1 MFSEVSLTDGRDKV
15 VKFPI
20 SSDSQQPETG
30 KDKAIQPHPPSEP
43 ALTGGEKRVT
53 EEKPEEI
60 TEQDPLEI
68 AKREA
73 AENRDRW
80 VRAVADLEN
89 YKKRAIQER
98 SAILKYKNED
108 LLRDLLAVTDNIQRA
123 VDFCSKEGR
132 SDPVVDGIC
141 MISDMLQDL
150 LKKYGVKEIEA
161 LGQPFDPNLH
171 EAIAKVAAQGQKPNT
186 VIEVLEKG
194 YIYQDRLLRAAKVV
208 ISTAAEA

>member
-89 YKKRAIQER
+89 YKKRAVQER

-108 LLRDLLAVTDNIQRA
+108 LLRDLLTVTDNIQRA

-150 LKKYGVKEIEA
+150 LKKYGVKEVEA

>member
-1 MFSEVSLTDGRDKV
+1 MFSEVSLTEGRDKV

-20 SSDSQQPETG
+20 SSDSQKTESD

-43 ALTGGEKRVT
+43 ALTRAEGRVT
-53 EEKPEEI
+53 KEKSEEI
-60 TEQDPLEI
+60 TEQDPLAF

-108 LLRDLLAVTDNIQRA
+108 LLRDLLTVTDNIQRA

-141 MISDMLQDL
+141 MISDMLRDL
-150 LKKYGVKEIEA
+150 LKKYGVTEIEA
-161 LGQPFDPNLH
+161 LGHPFDPNLH
-171 EAIAKVAAQGQKPNT
+171 EAIATVATEDQKPNT

-194 YIYQDRLLRAAKVV
+194 YMYQDRLLRAAKVV
-208 ISTAAEA
+208 ISTAEA

>member
-1 MFSEVSLTDGRDKV
+1 MTEGRDKV

-20 SSDSQQPETG
+20 SSDSQKTETD
-30 KDKAIQPHPPSEP
+30 KDKAIQRHPPSEP
-43 ALTGGEKRVT
+43 ALTGAEGRVT
-53 EEKPEEI
+53 EEKSEDI
-60 TEQDPLEI
+60 TEQDPLAI

-73 AENRDRW
+73 VENRDRW

-108 LLRDLLAVTDNIQRA
+108 LLRDLLTVTDNIKRA

-141 MISDMLQDL
+141 MISDMLRDL
-150 LKKYGVKEIEA
+150 LKKYGVTEIEA

-171 EAIAKVAAQGQKPNT
+171 EAIAKVATEGQKPNT
-186 VIEVLEKG
+186 VTEVLEKG
-194 YIYQDRLLRAAKVV
+194 YMYQDRLLRAAKVL
-208 ISTAAEA
+208 ISAAEP